1 MTTPSSAMLSSA
13 VTSQDLGES
22 SVDGSVTDYLQPM
35 TRAATNGSMPT
46 SVNDV
51 QQTLVNYIGQ
61 YPLAAV
67 GLAVATG
74 VMLGCLVKR
83 R

>member
-1 MTTPSSAMLSSA
+1 MTTLSSSAPH
-13 VTSQDLGES
+13 DLGES
-22 SVDGSVTDYLQPM
+22 SVDGSVADYLKPM
-35 TRAATNGSMPT
+35 TGAAPNGSMPT

-67 GLAVATG
+67 GLAIATG

>member
-1 MTTPSSAMLSSA
+1 MTMLSSA
-13 VTSQDLGES
+13 ETKPQDLGES
-22 SVDGSVTDYLQPM
+22 SVDGSFADYMRPM
-35 TRAATNGSMPT
+35 TGPDGPGSMP
-46 SVNDV
+46 SNFQEV

>member
-1 MTTPSSAMLSSA
+1 MTTLSS
-13 VTSQDLGES
+13 SQTMPHDLGES
-22 SVDGSVTDYLQPM
+22 SVDGSVADYMRPM
-35 TRAATNGSMPT
+35 TGPNGPGSMP
-46 SVNDV
+46 SNVEEV

>member
-1 MTTPSSAMLSSA
+1 MRQP
-13 VTSQDLGES
+13 DLGES
-22 SVDGSVTDYLQPM
+22 SVDGSMADYLRPL
-35 TRAATNGSMPT
+35 TGGAANSAIPSTFD
-46 SVNDV
+46 DV

-61 YPLAAV
+61 YPVVAV

-74 VMLGCLVKR
+74 VVLGCLVKR

>member
-1 MTTPSSAMLSSA
+1 MTTLSPSDMR
-13 VTSQDLGES
+13 QPDLGES
-22 SVDGSVTDYLQPM
+22 SVDGSMADYLQPM
-35 TRAATNGSMPT
+35 TGATQNTAAPSTF
-46 SVNDV
+46 NDV
-51 QQTLVNYIGQ
+51 QQTVVNYIGQ
-61 YPLAAV
+61 YPVVAV

>member
-1 MTTPSSAMLSSA
+1 MTTLSPSDMR
-13 VTSQDLGES
+13 QPDLGES
-22 SVDGSVTDYLQPM
+22 SVDGSMADFLHPST
-35 TRAATNGSMPT
+35 AASENLSAPSTF
-46 SVNDV
+46 NDV
-51 QQTLVNYIGQ
+51 QQTVVNYIGQ
-61 YPLAAV
+61 YPMVAV

>member
-1 MTTPSSAMLSSA
+1 MTTLSSSG
-13 VTSQDLGES
+13 VQQHDPGES
-22 SVDGSVTDYLQPM
+22 SVDGSLADYLQPL
-35 TRAATNGSMPT
+35 TGGAQGSST
-46 SVNDV
+46 GSTFNDV
-51 QQTLVNYIGQ
+51 QQTLLNYIGQ

-67 GLAVATG
+67 GVAVATG